1 MFECLGI
8 EAARGTIIREMEN
21 TMGHHGIHVDQRHL
35 MMLADYMTYRGA
47 VHGCTRTGLS
57 KSGNSVLALAS
68 FEKVRGRTSEC
79 FVLSHHGQMLKNTSV
94 FYHSTMFVLEKVF
107 LKVDLKIRLEMLCSM
122 RLTTG
127 SVMP

>member
-68 FEKVRGRTSEC
+68 FEKVRGRISEC
-79 FVLSHHGQMLKNTSV
+79 FGYHYGQITV
-94 FYHSTMFVLEKVF
+94 VT
-107 LKVDLKIRLEMLCSM
+107 R
-122 RLTTG
+122 
-127 SVMP
+127 

>member
-79 FVLSHHGQMLKNTSV
+79 FGYHYFQVLLFRLDKVLS
-94 FYHSTMFVLEKVF
+94 E
-107 LKVDLKIRLEMLCSM
+107 VDLEIRLEMLCSTQ
-122 RLTTG
+122 LTTD

>member
-68 FEKVRGRTSEC
+68 FEKVRGRQQFRINRSSLIVNLNVFSASIATHG
-79 FVLSHHGQMLKNTSV
+79 LSSGGIKPLQS
-94 FYHSTMFVLEKVF
+94 
-107 LKVDLKIRLEMLCSM
+107 
-122 RLTTG
+122 
-127 SVMP
+127 